1 MLVVI
6 AAVVA
11 LGACGNEDHPEFHPQ
26 SSYSVEQHLS
36 YPTTVF
42 QMGSSPPTPSNAPAE
57 RRPARGDPSHIL
69 VLESTHLD
77 RPAEV
82 VGVVD
87 AHLPVGSH
95 EAALDA
101 VRRRAAEMGADA
113 VVGVEFHHGEP
124 GEEPTHLSGMAVRC
138 NDLLKGR
145 EYDVLQKIEVKA
157 KMGKEDDAETELYA
171 CARSLHADLV
181 LDMGFEHGEGG
192 SEAPRVWG
200 TAIRFK
206 DRGETSRTG
215 WKAPKVAP
223 WRLPRRS
230 PCGRC

>member
-1 MLVVI
+1 MSRTLVVI
-6 AAVVA
+6 AAVA
-11 LGACGNEDHPEFHPQ
+11 GLGGCGNEYHPEFHPQ
-26 SSYSVEQHLS
+26 SSYAVSQNLS

-57 RRPARGDPSHIL
+57 RRPARGDPSRVL

-113 VVGVEFHHGEP
+113 VVGVEFHHGE
-124 GEEPTHLSGMAVRC
+124 GEGQPTHLSGLAVR
-138 NDLLKGR
+138 LLQAVP
-145 EYDVLQKIEVKA
+145 YPI
-157 KMGKEDDAETELYA
+157 
-171 CARSLHADLV
+171 
-181 LDMGFEHGEGG
+181 
-192 SEAPRVWG
+192 
-200 TAIRFK
+200 
-206 DRGETSRTG
+206 DR
-215 WKAPKVAP
+215 
-223 WRLPRRS
+223 
-230 PCGRC
+230 